1 MDLTLKQASDLAHM
15 NISTCRFYKDKYI
28 QYFTTSGEGKKTKF
42 EEKSTVE
49 ILLLIGK
56 SYAEGLDQDQITE
69 ILDNRYGVN
78 IVADIVPVENNNK
91 IDATQQDVITAI
103 KEAFREEVKALEDK
117 IDLLASDARE
127 RDTQSQSRDAVLMD
141 ALRAIR
147 EKNEKK
153 WWRWGK

>member
-42 EEKSTVE
+42 EENSTVE

-91 IDATQQDVITAI
+91 IDATQHDVITAI
-103 KEAFREEVKALEDK
+103 KEAFHEEVKALEDK
-117 IDLLASDARE
+117 IDLLAVEARE
-127 RDTQSQSRDAVLMD
+127 RDTQSQSRDELIMTN
-141 ALRAIR
+141 IR
-147 EKNEKK
+147 LLQEKRRP
-153 WWRWGK
+153 WWRFGK